1 MAQPPEWPYAESLIQ
16 AAIAEY
22 GRPETYFEER
32 FFWSPERLR
41 AIREERLKREIWRA
55 WEIPFYRRRWEAAA
69 FHPGAFR
76 RLEDLARIPPYTV
89 EDIRGSLETQP
100 PYGDYQA
107 LIPGPGK
114 SGLRMYMSGG
124 TTGRPRPTVYS
135 AWDRVV
141 GSLMVARGL
150 HQHGFLPGD
159 VVLNAW
165 SYGTHNAA
173 WVWDEALWLWI
184 GCLPITVSTGNV
196 TSSVKQLELARD
208 YGATSILTT
217 SDYLLHLKKV
227 ADAEGFARSDFKFRS
242 FQTIGD
248 VKAATAAWEAPAY
261 EIYAFHEVQTIAGEC
276 RERGGLHV
284 WDDAFIL
291 EIVDTERGEL
301 LPPGEQG
308 DLVVTCLYKSGSPQ
322 IRYNI
327 KDLSTLAYG
336 RCDCG
341 SESTRMG
348 RLAGRSDTMVK
359 LRGINVWPEA
369 VGSTMEEVI
378 HGHLEYFCVAHRI
391 GERDEMVVLVEE
403 PAQQPFESS
412 AILEEKLGQ
421 AVQSRLGIRLDVQLV
436 SPGSLD
442 QLTGRGTVAKLRR
455 FRDDRKGERAS
466 TVLEK
471 FAKP

>member
-1 MAQPPEWPYAESLIQ
+1 MDRVSAHHRQHRQRHVQRQ
-16 AAIAEY
+16 AARAGPRLRSDVDPY
-22 GRPETYFEER
+22 DFGLPA
-32 FFWSPERLR
+32 SPEESRGRRRL
-41 AIREERLKREIWRA
+41 REERLQVSQF
-55 WEIPFYRRRWEAAA
+55 P
-69 FHPGAFR
+69 
-76 RLEDLARIPPYTV
+76 D
-89 EDIRGSLETQP
+89 
-100 PYGDYQA
+100 
-107 LIPGPGK
+107 
-114 SGLRMYMSGG
+114 
-124 TTGRPRPTVYS
+124 
-135 AWDRVV
+135 DR
-141 GSLMVARGL
+141 
-150 HQHGFLPGD
+150 
-159 VVLNAW
+159 
-165 SYGTHNAA
+165 
-173 WVWDEALWLWI
+173 
-184 GCLPITVSTGNV
+184 
-196 TSSVKQLELARD
+196 
-208 YGATSILTT
+208 
-217 SDYLLHLKKV
+217 
-227 ADAEGFARSDFKFRS
+227 
-242 FQTIGD
+242 D

-284 WDDAFIL
+284 WDDAFVL

-403 PAQQPFESS
+403 PAPRPFESS

-442 QLTGRGTVAKLRR
+442 QLTGRGTVAKLRQFRMTGRARGHRPCWKSSRSRSGMVPIQRVGRKADPLRRCVDRR
-455 FRDDRKGERAS
+455 FGPVLYWDDVQAIQPLPGATDGRDRPPPLARAGS
-466 TVLEK
+466 R
-471 FAKP
+471 PCHR